1 MSTPTLPLHR
11 AAAEGDKHTIKL
23 LLDGGAD
30 VNYPQDRGETALMF
44 AVAREQP
51 KAARLLLRRGAL
63 VNAATHD
70 GVTPLHMAAHCIT
83 DDEDAAAMARMLL
96 DEGADVHAVT
106 QHGTQSPLHYACGQ
120 YNFRKTVQVLLDG
133 GARAEMIGQIGDT
146 GRTGDA
152 GEVAVA
158 TGVAEN
164 LATLIANGYG
174 VNRRSDDALL
184 RQAIET
190 GSLPVIDVVQGAYL
204 RAGMRVP
211 EDVVAEARRH
221 EPSWG
226 GNFLARLSGQV

>member
-1 MSTPTLPLHR
+1 MSTPTLPLHL
-11 AAAEGDKHTIKL
+11 AAAQGDTHMINL

-30 VNYPQDRGETALMF
+30 VNNPQDRGETALWF
-44 AVAREQP
+44 AVGFVRP

-70 GVTPLHMAAHCIT
+70 GVAPLHIAVECIT

-96 DEGADVHAVT
+96 GAGADVHAVT
-106 QHGTQSPLHYACGQ
+106 QHGTHSALHYACRQ
-120 YNFRKTVQVLLDG
+120 YNFHETVQVLLDG
-133 GARAEMIGQIGDT
+133 GARAEMVGQIGDT

-152 GEVAVA
+152 GDVAVA
-158 TGVAEN
+158 TGAAET

-174 VNRRSDDALL
+174 VNRRSDHALL

-190 GSLPVIDVVQGAYL
+190 GSLPVIDVVQVAYL
-204 RAGMRVP
+204 RSGMRVP
-211 EDVVAEARRH
+211 EDVVAGARRN
-221 EPSWG
+221 ERSWG